1 MDKEVAHVMRYC
13 YIDNGCHR
21 CNGKRTQKGKIP
33 FECWACSY
41 LDVKMGLDDKK
52 NKSDKHSTK

>member
-1 MDKEVAHVMRYC
+1 MAHAMRYC